1 MESSEQK
8 NLREDVLDKI
18 LKSYI
23 RYYTIK
29 KDCVPAP
36 FAAQAEFHS
45 HNEQFVLVKKAKIAD
60 IDSNEYVYFL
70 LTETLDAQ
78 QLVDAAKKAWED
90 GLSKVK
96 PSFSHRNS
104 DVTLVV
110 VANDFAEGIEKAAK
124 RTRYSKSYSFSF
136 CGWSNF
142 RLLCYE
148 TQSKKFAC
156 NYHGKDLIKTFKRNG
171 L

>member
-1 MESSEQK
+1 MESTEQK
-8 NLREDVLDKI
+8 KMPEDILEKI
-18 LKSYI
+18 LNSYV

-29 KDCVPAP
+29 RDDVLAP
-36 FAAQAEFHS
+36 FTAQAEFHS

-70 LTETLDAQ
+70 LAETLDVQ
-78 QLVDAAKKAWED
+78 QLADAAQKAWED
-90 GLSKVK
+90 GLSKVE

-110 VANDFAEGIEKAAK
+110 VANTFVDGLEKAAK
-124 RTRYSKSYSFSF
+124 KIRYSKSYSFSF

-148 TQSKKFAC
+148 AQSKKFAC

>member
-1 MESSEQK
+1 MESTEQK
-8 NLREDVLDKI
+8 KLPEDILEKI
-18 LKSYI
+18 LNFYVQ
-23 RYYTIK
+23 YYTINR
-29 KDCVPAP
+29 DGVPAP
-36 FAAQAEFHS
+36 FSAKAEFHS

-78 QLVDAAKKAWED
+78 QLADAAQKAWED

-96 PSFSHRNS
+96 PSFTHRNS
-104 DVTLVV
+104 DITLVV

-148 TQSKKFAC
+148 TRSKKFAC